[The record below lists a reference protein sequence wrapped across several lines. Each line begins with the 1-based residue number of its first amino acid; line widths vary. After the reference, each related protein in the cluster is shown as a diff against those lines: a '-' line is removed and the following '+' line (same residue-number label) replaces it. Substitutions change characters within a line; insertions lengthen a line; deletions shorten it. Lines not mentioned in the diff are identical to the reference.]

1 MKSLTAAIALSLV
14 ACGIPKEQFDAKVIE
29 AENYKKQYQDESAKT
44 KDLQAKVAELQAKVD
59 ELSKAKAD
67 LEASLNDSD
76 AKRRDLDKKVQELTA
91 LNDELSKSK
100 KKLAEAK
107 EALEKKS
114 SEYEELAKSLK
125 GEIDA
130 GKIELSELKGRMT
143 VKMKDKI
150 LFSSG
155 SVKVNKEGQ
164 EALAKVADALKSV
177 KGKIIHVEGY
187 TDNVPTDPKGPY
199 PTNWELSTAR
209 ATVVTKFLQE
219 HGVPPQILSA
229 VGYGEY
235 QPVASNST
243 TEGKSLNRR
252 IDIVLAPG
260 EQAPTA
266 AAKTAMKTN

>member
-1 MKSLTAAIALSLV
+1 MRIALGVVALSLV
-14 ACGIPKEQFDAKVIE
+14 GCGIPKEQFDAKVIE
-29 AENYKKQYQDESAKT
+29 AENFKKQYQDESQKS
-44 KDLQAKVAELQAKVD
+44 QALDSKVKELQAKVD
-59 ELSKAKAD
+59 ELTKAKAD
-67 LEASLNDSD
+67 LEASVTDID
-76 AKRRDLDKKVQELTA
+76 GKRRDLDKKVQELTA
-91 LNDELSKSK
+91 LNEELSKSK

-114 SEYEELAKSLK
+114 SEYESLAKSLK

-130 GKIELSELKGRMT
+130 GKIELSELKGRMV

-164 EALAKVADALKSV
+164 EALAKVADALKDV
-177 KGKIIHVEGY
+177 KGKIIRVEGY

-209 ATVVTKFLQE
+209 ATVVTKFMQE
-219 HGVPPQILSA
+219 HGVPPTMLSA
-229 VGYGEY
+229 VGYGEF
-235 QPVASNST
+235 QPIASNAT

-252 IDIVLAPG
+252 IDIVLSPA

-266 AAKTAMKTN
+266 VKTAMKN

>member
-1 MKSLTAAIALSLV
+1 MRVLIGAVALSLV

-29 AENYKKQYQDESAKT
+29 AENYHKQYQDESAKS
-44 KDLQAKVAELQAKVD
+44 KALDDKVKELQAKVD
-59 ELSKAKAD
+59 ELTKSKN
-67 LEASLNDSD
+67 EIETSLTDTD
-76 AKRRDLDKKVQELTA
+76 AKRRDLEKKVQELTA
-91 LNDELSKSK
+91 LNDELAKSK

-125 GEIDA
+125 GEIAA

-164 EALAKVADALKSV
+164 EALAKVAEALKNV

-235 QPVASNST
+235 QPVASNATS
-243 TEGKSLNRR
+243 EGKSLNRR
-252 IDIVLAPG
+252 IEIVLAPA
-260 EQAPTA
+260 EQAPTS
-266 AAKTAMKTN
+266 AKTAMK